1 MTYRAR
7 NAARRARRPVKTPL
21 TFARASDIL
30 KKYYP
35 ADTPVLEW
43 RMAYYGFRSFFGEHV
58 PGKRTRGAL
67 EALRVPV
74 TLTSLADFE
83 AALYWHKRKLGPD
96 PGKYV
101 KARHAAR
108 PYT

>member
-21 TFARASDIL
+21 TFASATAIL
-30 KKYYP
+30 KKHYP
-35 ADTPVLEW
+35 ADNPVLAW
-43 RMAYYGFRSFFGEHV
+43 RMAYYGFLSLFGERV
-58 PGKRTRGAL
+58 AGKRTRGAL
-67 EALRVPV
+67 ASLGVPV

-83 AALYWHKRKLGPD
+83 AALYWYKRKLGPD

-108 PYT
+108 PYA